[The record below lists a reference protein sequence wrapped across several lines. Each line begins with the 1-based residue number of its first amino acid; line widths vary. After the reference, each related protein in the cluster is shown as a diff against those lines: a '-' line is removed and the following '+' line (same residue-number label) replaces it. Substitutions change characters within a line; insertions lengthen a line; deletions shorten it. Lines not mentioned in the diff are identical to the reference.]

1 MKAADIRKTFLDF
14 FAEREHRIVPSSSL
28 IPDDPTLLLANAGM
42 NQFKPYFLGK
52 KKPDYARAASVQK
65 CARTTDI
72 ENVGLTARHHSF
84 FEMLG
89 NFSFGD
95 YYKAEVTKWAWTLV
109 TEGFGLD
116 PDLLWVTV
124 FETDDEAFEAWRDGV
139 GVPAAK
145 IVRRGMEDNYWSMG
159 VAGPCGPC
167 SEVFYD
173 RGAKYGD
180 VDGFQDGDRIME
192 FWNLVFMEKER
203 DGDFNILGDLPAK
216 NVDTGMG
223 LERMA
228 SIVQQVDSNYD
239 IDIFKPIFERAQE
252 LTGHRY
258 GDDHRTDVSLRILA
272 DHARTTAFLI
282 ADGVFPTNEE
292 RGYVLRR
299 IMRRAVRHARMLGV
313 EKPVLVALCDSVI
326 ATMGDAYPELR
337 GGRALIEQVAG
348 AEEEHFG
355 HALGRG
361 LIMLEEEVG
370 RAAKTK
376 TIPGTVAFKLHDTYG
391 FPLEL
396 TSEIVA
402 EAGLEIDRDEFT
414 RLMDEQRERARSA
427 RKDTS
432 AAKAEE
438 AHKAILAE
446 RGATEFIGYAFTEAA
461 STILALVR
469 DGDRVPAASAGDDV
483 EIVLAQT
490 PFYPE
495 GGGQVGDT
503 GLVRV
508 DGAEIEIVDTQ
519 KVLGDLIVHR
529 GRVRSGQVKAG
540 APAEAVVDA
549 VRRAAVA
556 RSHTA
561 THILHQTL
569 REILGDH
576 ARQAGSLVDA
586 GRLRFD
592 FPHQQAVERELL
604 DRAEELVNARVG
616 GDTLVRPYETTQDYA
631 REIGAIALF
640 GEKYGDIVRVVEIG
654 DYSVELCGGTHVEH
668 TSQVGA
674 VKILGEASIGA
685 NLRRVEALTGS
696 EAIGNWRHE
705 RAVLEHIG
713 ALLRVKPEEA
723 PARVEKLI
731 ADLKAAEQQIEAAR
745 RDKERGAAGDLAK
758 AGERIGD
765 TLLLVA
771 PQEDLAVGD
780 LQRLAVATRDATG
793 GPAVVV
799 LASAAGGKAG
809 IVAAI
814 TKDVASRGISAKT
827 ILAQAA
833 RAIGGGAGGKDE
845 VATGGGNN
853 PDGIADALRLAGD
866 AARAA
871 LGS

>member
-28 IPDDPTLLLANAGM
+28 IPDDPTLLLSNAGM

-52 KKPDYARAASVQK
+52 KKPEYARAASVQK

-95 YYKAEVTKWAWTLV
+95 YYKAEISAWAWELV
-109 TEGFGLD
+109 TEKFGLD
-116 PDLLWVTV
+116 PELLWVSI
-124 FETDDEAFEAWRDGV
+124 FETDDEAFEAWHDGV
-139 GVPAAK
+139 GVPADK
-145 IVRRGMEDNYWSMG
+145 IVRRGMDDNYWSMG
-159 VAGPCGPC
+159 VAGPCGPS
-167 SEVFYD
+167 SEIFYD
-173 RGAKYGD
+173 RGPKYGD
-180 VDGFQDGDRIME
+180 VEGFQDGDRIME

-203 DGDFNILGDLPAK
+203 DADYTIVGDLPAK

-223 LERMA
+223 LERTA
-228 SIVQQVDSNYD
+228 SILQKVDSNYD
-239 IDIFKPIFERAQE
+239 TDIFKPIFERAQE

-258 GDDHRTDVSLRILA
+258 GEDTRTDVSLRILA

-282 ADGVFPTNEE
+282 ADGVFPSNEE

-299 IMRRAVRHARMLGV
+299 IMRRAVRHARILGV
-313 EKPVLVALCDSVI
+313 DKPVLVPLCDSVI
-326 ATMGDAYPELR
+326 ATMGESYPELS
-337 GGRALIEQVAG
+337 GGRALVEQVAG
-348 AEEEHFG
+348 AEEEHFS
-355 HALGRG
+355 HTLGRG
-361 LIMLEEEVG
+361 LTMLEDEVG
-370 RAAKTK
+370 KAKTAK
-376 TIPGTVAFKLHDTYG
+376 KLPGAVAFKLHDTYG

-402 EAGLEIDRDEFT
+402 EAGLDVDRDEFT
-414 RLMDEQRERARSA
+414 RLMDEQRERARAA

-446 RGATEFIGYAFTEAA
+446 RGASEFVGYDSTESA
-461 STILALVR
+461 STLLAIVR
-469 DGDRVPAASAGDDV
+469 DGVRVPAASAGEEI
-483 EIVLAQT
+483 EIVLAKT

-508 DGAEIEIVDTQ
+508 DGAEIEVLDTQ

-529 GRVRSGQVKAG
+529 ARVRSGEARSG
-540 APAEAVVDA
+540 AAAEALVDA
-549 VRRAAVA
+549 QRRAAVA

-561 THILHQTL
+561 THIIHQTL

-592 FPHQQAVERELL
+592 FPHQQAVARELL
-604 DRAEELVNARVG
+604 DRAEEVVNGRVG
-616 GDTLVRPYETTQDYA
+616 SDTLVRPYETTQDYA

-640 GEKYGDIVRVVEIG
+640 GEKYGEIVRVVEIG

-696 EAIGNWRHE
+696 EAIGNWRRE
-705 RAVLEHIG
+705 RAVLEHI
-713 ALLRVKPEEA
+713 ATLLKVKPDEA
-723 PARVEKLI
+723 PARIEKLI

-745 RDKERGAAGDLAK
+745 REKERGAAGDLAK
-758 AGERIGD
+758 TGERIGD
-765 TLLLVA
+765 TLLLVGH
-771 PQEDLAVGD
+771 QEGLAVGD
-780 LQRLAVATRDATG
+780 LQRLAVATRDAAG

-799 LASAAGGKAG
+799 LASSSGGKAG
-809 IVAAI
+809 IVAAV
-814 TKDVASRGISAKT
+814 TKEVVSRGTSAKA
-827 ILAQAA
+827 ILGQAA

-853 PDGIADALRLAGD
+853 PDGIAEALRLAGE
-866 AARAA
+866 AAREA